1 LSLEVACVRARE
13 AAARWFLESGIQEPS
28 GGVARYYRTDL
39 GRNHRI
45 STEITGYAV
54 SFLTWLFRLT
64 GEPRLLEAATRAGN
78 FLVRQAWDP
87 EAALFPFEYAM
98 DGDSAEPL
106 AYFFDNAIVVRGLLA
121 LWRVTGRS
129 ELLETAARCGQTMA
143 REFDTANGFSAALWL
158 PTKVPAPRDERWSRN
173 PGCYHLKAALAWRE
187 LALAGVEG
195 NFQEFYRRALRYAV
209 ATHEQFLPA
218 TAEPAVMDRLH
229 AYSYFLEGLL
239 ACADE
244 PECRQTLRNGIERA
258 RERLEQVA
266 PLFERGDVRAQL
278 LRVRL
283 FADALGIAPLAEEE
297 AEREVGRILEFQ
309 ADDQDPRVSGG
320 FYFGRTP
327 SGWLPFVNP
336 YTTAFAVQALE
347 MWRQHRMGQFQPQW
361 QELI

>member
-1 LSLEVACVRARE
+1 LSLEAACLRARE

-28 GGVARYYRTDL
+28 GGVARYYRTDF

-45 STEITGYAV
+45 STEITGYAA
-54 SFLTWLFRLT
+54 SFLAWLFRLT
-64 GEPRLLEAATRAGN
+64 GEPQLLEGATRAGD
-78 FLVRQAWDP
+78 FLVRQAWDSQ
-87 EAALFPFEYAM
+87 AALFPFEYPT

-129 ELLETAARCGQTMA
+129 EWLETAARCGQVIA
-143 REFDTANGFSAALWL
+143 HEFDTTNGFSAALWL
-158 PTKVPAPRDERWSRN
+158 PAKVPAPRDERWSRN

-187 LALAGVEG
+187 LALAGVQG
-195 NFQEFYRRALRYAV
+195 NFEESYRRALRYAV
-209 ATHEQFLPA
+209 ATHEQFLPP

-229 AYSYFLEGLL
+229 AYCYFLEGLL

-244 PECRQTLRNGIERA
+244 PECRQTLRHGIERT
-258 RERLEQVA
+258 RERLEQIA

-283 FADALGIAPLAEEE
+283 FADALGAAPMGEDE
-297 AEREVGRILEFQ
+297 AEREVARILEFQ
-309 ADDQDPRVSGG
+309 VQDRDPRVYGG

-327 SGWLPFVNP
+327 TGWLPFINP

-347 MWRQHRMGQFQPQW
+347 MWRQRRTGQFQPLW